1 MLRKRKNQT
10 SPGILGFSLI
20 EMVIAL
26 GMMVVVLGVVVE
38 GIAQMMRRNSAESS
52 KVDTVQVT
60 RDFIDQVVRDIHG
73 VGYPPGKVLN
83 GNPTCL
89 GALNIACGVVLFS
102 PTEVRYEGDLDGTGK
117 VYQVWVRIHP
127 PPSGSCPCS
136 LERGVV
142 TKADWIATGKAPD
155 YFTEVDGV
163 LNSGNG
169 AGAGTYTVSLPGGGS
184 YSSYA
189 SADVFQA
196 YDVNADPVPPCPDA
210 ATCSS
215 IRSLQINANVA
226 PNFMDPK
233 TNMFPVYSITS
244 KARLNNSWDN

>member
-10 SPGILGFSLI
+10 SPGTLGFSLI

-26 GMMVVVLGVVVE
+26 GMMVIVLGVVVE
-38 GIAQMMRRNSAESS
+38 GIAQMMRRNSAENS

-89 GALNIACGVVLFS
+89 GAPNIACGVVSFS
-102 PTEVRYEGDLDGTGK
+102 STEVHYEGDLDGTGT

-127 PPSGSCPCS
+127 PASGSCPCS

-142 TKADWIATGKAPD
+142 TKADWILTGKSPD
-155 YFTEVDGV
+155 YFTQVDGV
-163 LNSGNG
+163 LNSG
-169 AGAGTYTVSLPGGGS
+169 GTYTVSLPGGGS

-189 SADVFQA
+189 SAEVFQA
-196 YDVNADPVPPCPDA
+196 YDVNADPVPPCGDA
-210 ATCSS
+210 AGCSS